1 MLPLLIPCLWKVV
14 VVDAAAA
21 AAISVAPAGG
31 VVALRDFAVTFEWL
45 AVVVVLS
52 VAGFAA
58 TTAMEIVAIVSAVVV
73 AASVRG

>member
-1 MLPLLIPCLWKVV
+1 M
-14 VVDAAAA
+14 
-21 AAISVAPAGG
+21 
-31 VVALRDFAVTFEWL
+31 
-45 AVVVVLS
+45 VLS